1 MKNLSLIFLILL
13 ISFSGR
19 CSHLMGGEIVVQ
31 NDQVGN
37 YEIILTLY
45 RDVSG
50 ILLNSNQTLKVFDAG
65 GNQVSTIVS
74 NLDSSIF
81 HPVFGIPN
89 MSLLP
94 NNSYGTEICFY
105 SAIFPC
111 FIPGDYTVTWNNCC
125 RNPSIANLI
134 NPGALSMFLDCSFTV
149 DLTTTTSSPYFLSP
163 PIVCVP
169 VNTPWQY
176 NPLPFDEEGD
186 SLSWSLDVPY
196 DYVPGAFPNG
206 YPIVGYSVPPSL
218 AGGSL
223 TINPYTGQ
231 LSWTASVTGNYVYTV
246 ICEEYRNGLK
256 LGEIRRDMQFIVLPN
271 GNLPSLSNL
280 NNFTTDSNGIP
291 FVECMA
297 NNPVNLDLTVI
308 DSSSFFIA
316 FDGIGEIFDD
326 SLNPMT
332 YSIISSNNPYEKQFN
347 LYWIPNNSD
356 EREEPYIITTRFFNG
371 TFSMDYT
378 FFVYV
383 NGDNTGISER
393 NPSHSLKSFPNP
405 TSGSFVSEI
414 TLQKSQNIEYF
425 ISNKEGKV
433 ICLKNIFMQSGNN
446 KVPFDINLPSGLYF
460 ISMKLENGQV
470 FSDKILFKN

>member
-1 MKNLSLIFLILL
+1 M
-13 ISFSGR
+13 
-19 CSHLMGGEIVVQ
+19 
-31 NDQVGN
+31 GN
-37 YEIILTLY
+37 YEILLTLY

-50 ILLNSNQTLKVFDAG
+50 ILLNSNQTLKVFDAA

-74 NLDSSIF
+74 NLDSSAF

-94 NNSYGTEICFY
+94 NNSYGIDIYFY

-218 AGGSL
+218 PGGSL

-332 YSIISSNNPYEKQFN
+332 YSIISSNNPYEKT
-347 LYWIPNNSD
+347 I
-356 EREEPYIITTRFFNG
+356 
-371 TFSMDYT
+371 
-378 FFVYV
+378 
-383 NGDNTGISER
+383 
-393 NPSHSLKSFPNP
+393 
-405 TSGSFVSEI
+405 
-414 TLQKSQNIEYF
+414 
-425 ISNKEGKV
+425 
-433 ICLKNIFMQSGNN
+433 
-446 KVPFDINLPSGLYF
+446 
-460 ISMKLENGQV
+460 
-470 FSDKILFKN
+470 

>member
-1 MKNLSLIFLILL
+1 MKNLFLVIFILL

-31 NDQVGN
+31 NDQAGN
-37 YEIILTLY
+37 YEILLTLY

-50 ILLNSNQTLKVFDAG
+50 ILLNNNQTLNVFDAA

-74 NLDSSIF
+74 TLDSSAF

-94 NNSYGTEICFY
+94 NNSYGTDIYFY
-105 SAIFPC
+105 SANFLC

-125 RNPSIANLI
+125 RNPSISNLI
-134 NPGALSMFLDCSFTV
+134 NPGALSMFLECSFTV

-169 VNTPWQY
+169 INTPWQY
-176 NPLPFDEEGD
+176 NPLPFDDEGD

-206 YPIVGYSVPPSL
+206 YPIVGYTLPPSL

-223 TINPYTGQ
+223 TINSYTGQ
-231 LSWTASVTGNYVYTV
+231 LSWTPSVTGNYVYTV
-246 ICEEYRNGLK
+246 ICEEYRNGFK

-271 GNLPSLSNL
+271 GNLPTLLNL

-291 FVECMA
+291 FVESMA
-297 NNPVNLDLTVI
+297 NNPITMDLTVI

-347 LYWIPNNSD
+347 LSWIPNNSD
-356 EREEPYIITTRFFNG
+356 VRDEPYIITTRFYNG

-378 FFVYV
+378 FFIYV
-383 NGDNTGISER
+383 NGDNTGIKEE
-393 NPSHSLKSFPNP
+393 NPIYKLKSFPNP
-405 TSGSFVSEI
+405 TSGSFISEI
-414 TLQKSQNIEYF
+414 SLQQSQDIEYF
-425 ISNKEGKV
+425 ISNNEGKV
-433 ICLKNIFMQSGNN
+433 IFRKNISLQSGNN
-446 KVPFDINLPSGLYF
+446 ELPIDLNLSSGLYF
-460 ISMKLENGQV
+460 LSVKLENGQV
-470 FSDKILFKN
+470 FSEKILFKN

>member
-37 YEIILTLY
+37 YEILLTLY

-50 ILLNSNQTLKVFDAG
+50 ILLNSNQTLKVFDAA

-74 NLDSSIF
+74 NLDSSAF

-94 NNSYGTEICFY
+94 NSSYGIDIYFY

-218 AGGSL
+218 PGGSL

-316 FDGIGEIFDD
+316 FNGIGEIFDD

-347 LYWIPNNSD
+347 LSWTPNNSD

-414 TLQKSQNIEYF
+414 TLQKSHNIEYF
-425 ISNKEGKV
+425 ISNREGKV
-433 ICLKNIFMQSGNN
+433 VYRENIFMQSGNN

>member
-37 YEIILTLY
+37 YEILLTLY

-50 ILLNSNQTLKVFDAG
+50 TLLNSNQTLKVFDAG

-74 NLDSSIF
+74 SLDSSIF

-134 NPGALSMFLDCSFTV
+134 NPGSLSMFLDCSFNV
-149 DLTTTTSSPYFLSP
+149 DLTTTNSSPYFLSP

-176 NPLPFDEEGD
+176 NPLPFDDEGD

-196 DYVPGAFPNG
+196 DYISGAFPNG
-206 YPIVGYSVPPSL
+206 YPIVGYSLPPSL
-218 AGGSL
+218 VGGSL

-246 ICEEYRNGLK
+246 ICKEYRNGLK

-297 NNPVNLDLTVI
+297 NNPVNLDLTVL

-316 FDGIGEIFDD
+316 FDGIGEVFED

-332 YSIISSNNPYEKQFN
+332 YSIISMNNPYEKQFN
-347 LYWIPNNSD
+347 LSWTPNNSAI
-356 EREEPYIITTRFFNG
+356 REEPYIITTRFFNG

-383 NGDNTGISER
+383 NGDNTVISER

-405 TSGSFVSEI
+405 TSGSFISEI
-414 TLQKSQNIEYF
+414 TLQQSQNIEYF
-425 ISNKEGKV
+425 ISNRVGKV
-433 ICLKNIFMQSGNN
+433 ICQKNIFMQSGNN

-470 FSDKILFKN
+470 FSDKIFFRN

>member
-1 MKNLSLIFLILL
+1 MKKLSLIFLIFL

-37 YEIILTLY
+37 YEILLTLY
-45 RDVSG
+45 RAVSG

-74 NLDSSIF
+74 SLDSSIF

-94 NNSYGTEICFY
+94 NNSYGTEIFFY

-149 DLTTTTSSPYFLSP
+149 DLTTTTSSPYFLSS

-347 LYWIPNNSD
+347 LSWTPNNSD

-433 ICLKNIFMQSGNN
+433 VYRENIFMQSGNN

>member
-37 YEIILTLY
+37 YEILLTLY

-50 ILLNSNQTLKVFDAG
+50 ILLNSNQTLKVFDAA

-74 NLDSSIF
+74 NLDSSAF

-94 NNSYGTEICFY
+94 NSSYGIDIYFY

-196 DYVPGAFPNG
+196 DYIPGAFPNG

-218 AGGSL
+218 TGGSL

-256 LGEIRRDMQFIVLPN
+256 IGEIRRDMQFTVLPN
-271 GNLPSLSNL
+271 GNLPALSNL

-297 NNPVNLDLTVI
+297 NNLVNLDLTVI

-347 LYWIPNNSD
+347 LSWTPNNSD

-383 NGDNTGISER
+383 NGNNTGISER

-446 KVPFDINLPSGLYF
+446 KVPFDENLPSGLYF

>member
-1 MKNLSLIFLILL
+1 MKNIFFFFLVIICS
-13 ISFSGR
+13 ISAR
-19 CSHLMGGEIVVQ
+19 CTHLMGGEIVVQ
-31 NDQVGN
+31 NDHVGN
-37 YEIILTLY
+37 YEILLTLY

-50 ILLNSNQTLKVFDAG
+50 ILLNSNQTLNIFDAA

-74 NLDSSIF
+74 TLDSSAF

-89 MSLLP
+89 LSLLP
-94 NNSYGTEICFY
+94 NNSYGTDIYFY

-111 FIPGDYTVTWNNCC
+111 FIAGDYTVTWNNCC
-125 RNPSIANLI
+125 RNPSISNLI
-134 NPGALSMFLDCSFTV
+134 NPGSLSMFLECSFTV

-163 PIVCVP
+163 PVVCLP

-196 DYVPGAFPNG
+196 DYVPGAYPNG
-206 YPIVGYSVPPSL
+206 YPIVSYTLPPSL
-218 AGGSL
+218 PGGSL
-223 TINPYTGQ
+223 TINSYTGQ
-231 LSWTASVTGNYVYTV
+231 LSWTASVIGNYVYTV

-291 FVECMA
+291 FVESMA
-297 NNPVNLDLTVI
+297 NNPLNLDLTVI

-332 YSIISSNNPYEKQFN
+332 YSIILSNNPYEKQFN
-347 LYWIPNNSD
+347 LSWTPKIID
-356 EREEPYIITTRFFNG
+356 VRDKPYIITTRFYNG

-378 FFVYV
+378 FFIYV
-383 NGDNTGISER
+383 NADNTGISDGI
-393 NPSHSLKSFPNP
+393 SIYKLKSFPNP
-405 TSGSFVSEI
+405 TSGSFISQI
-414 TLQKSQNIEYF
+414 SLQQSQNIEYF
-425 ISNKEGKV
+425 ISNIGGEV
-433 ICLKNIFMQSGNN
+433 IFRKNISLQSGNN
-446 KVPFDINLPSGLYF
+446 ELPIDINLSSGLYF
-460 ISMKLENGQV
+460 LSVKLENGQV
-470 FSDKILFKN
+470 FSDRILFKN

>member
-37 YEIILTLY
+37 YEILLTLY

-50 ILLNSNQTLKVFDAG
+50 ILLNSNQTLKVFDAA

-74 NLDSSIF
+74 NLDSSAF

-94 NNSYGTEICFY
+94 NSSYGIDIYFY

-218 AGGSL
+218 TGGSL

-316 FDGIGEIFDD
+316 FNGIGEIFDD

-347 LYWIPNNSD
+347 LSWIPNNSD

-383 NGDNTGISER
+383 NGNNTGISER

-414 TLQKSQNIEYF
+414 TLQKSHNIEYF
-425 ISNKEGKV
+425 ISNREGKV
-433 ICLKNIFMQSGNN
+433 VYRENIFMQSGNN

>member
-74 NLDSSIF
+74 SLDSSIF

-111 FIPGDYTVTWNNCC
+111 FTPGDYTVTWNNCC

-223 TINPYTGQ
+223 TITPTQ
-231 LSWTASVTGNYVYTV
+231 DNYH
-246 ICEEYRNGLK
+246 GLH
-256 LGEIRRDMQFIVLPN
+256 LLLETMFIL
-271 GNLPSLSNL
+271 
-280 NNFTTDSNGIP
+280 
-291 FVECMA
+291 
-297 NNPVNLDLTVI
+297 
-308 DSSSFFIA
+308 
-316 FDGIGEIFDD
+316 
-326 SLNPMT
+326 
-332 YSIISSNNPYEKQFN
+332 
-347 LYWIPNNSD
+347 
-356 EREEPYIITTRFFNG
+356 
-371 TFSMDYT
+371 
-378 FFVYV
+378 
-383 NGDNTGISER
+383 
-393 NPSHSLKSFPNP
+393 
-405 TSGSFVSEI
+405 
-414 TLQKSQNIEYF
+414 
-425 ISNKEGKV
+425 
-433 ICLKNIFMQSGNN
+433 
-446 KVPFDINLPSGLYF
+446 
-460 ISMKLENGQV
+460 
-470 FSDKILFKN
+470 

>member
-1 MKNLSLIFLILL
+1 MKNSSLIFFILL

-19 CSHLMGGEIVVQ
+19 CSHFMGGEIVVQ

-37 YEIILTLY
+37 YEILLTLY

-74 NLDSSIF
+74 SLDSSIF

-134 NPGALSMFLDCSFTV
+134 NPGALSMFIDCSFTV
-149 DLTTTTSSPYFLSP
+149 DLTTNTSSPYFLSP

-176 NPLPFDEEGD
+176 NPLPYDEEGD

-231 LSWTASVTGNYVYTV
+231 LSWTASATGNYVYTV

-291 FVECMA
+291 FFECIA
-297 NNPVNLDLTVI
+297 NNPVNLDLTVL

-326 SLNPMT
+326 SLNPMM

-347 LYWIPNNSD
+347 LSWTPNNSD

-371 TFSMDYT
+371 IFSMDYT

-393 NPSHSLKSFPNP
+393 NLSNSLKSFPNP
-405 TSGSFVSEI
+405 TSGSFISEI
-414 TLQKSQNIEYF
+414 TLQQTQNIEYF
-425 ISNKEGKV
+425 MSNKEGKV
-433 ICLKNIFMQSGNN
+433 ICRKNIFMQSGKNELS
-446 KVPFDINLPSGLYF
+446 FDINLPSGLYF

-470 FSDKILFKN
+470 FSDKILFNN